1 MRGQSMFRLGRAF
14 HFQKYLSRDAKL
26 IRMPNLSQLLEP
38 QVRPALIKDLS
49 EFIQQTV
56 NEQSGIS
63 GMAIKGAVSTV
74 TRVNSEII
82 PKGINQIL
90 PDMLGDLAPRW
101 EEFEKSG
108 AQDFGAFLEK
118 DSDKV
123 ADAVMSTAD
132 RHAERINVTPLA
144 KAYKSLRNKGA
155 KIVEG
160 KVPELG
166 GILQN
171 HMK

>member
-1 MRGQSMFRLGRAF
+1 MVSM
-14 HFQKYLSRDAKL
+14 S
-26 IRMPNLSQLLEP
+26 NLSQLLEP
-38 QVRPALIKDLS
+38 QVRPALINELS

-56 NEQSGIS
+56 SEQSGIS
-63 GMAIKGAVSTV
+63 GMAIKGAVSTA
-74 TRVNSEII
+74 TRVNADII

-90 PDMLGDLAPRW
+90 PDMLGDLEPRW
-101 EEFEKSG
+101 AEFEKAG
-108 AQDFGAFLEK
+108 ATDFGAFLDK
-118 DSDKV
+118 DSAQV

-132 RHAERINVTPLA
+132 RHAERINVAPLA

-166 GILQN
+166 RILQN
-171 HMK
+171 HMNS

>member
-1 MRGQSMFRLGRAF
+1 MVSM
-14 HFQKYLSRDAKL
+14 S
-26 IRMPNLSQLLEP
+26 NLSQLLEP
-38 QVRPALIKDLS
+38 QVRPALIKELS

-56 NEQSGIS
+56 SEQSGIS
-63 GMAIKGAVSTV
+63 GMAIKGAVSTA
-74 TRVNSEII
+74 TRVNADII

-90 PDMLGDLAPRW
+90 PDMLGDLEPRW
-101 EEFEKSG
+101 AEFEKAG
-108 AQDFGAFLEK
+108 ATDFGAFLDK
-118 DSDKV
+118 DSAQV

-132 RHAERINVTPLA
+132 RHAERINVAPLA

-166 GILQN
+166 RILQN
-171 HMK
+171 HMNS

>member
-1 MRGQSMFRLGRAF
+1 
-14 HFQKYLSRDAKL
+14 
-26 IRMPNLSQLLEP
+26 MPNLSQLLEP

>member
-1 MRGQSMFRLGRAF
+1 MVSM
-14 HFQKYLSRDAKL
+14 S
-26 IRMPNLSQLLEP
+26 NLSQLLEP
-38 QVRPALIKDLS
+38 QVRPALINELS

-56 NEQSGIS
+56 SEQSGIS
-63 GMAIKGAVSTV
+63 GMAIKGAVSTA
-74 TRVNSEII
+74 TRVNADII

-90 PDMLGDLAPRW
+90 PDMLGDLEPRW
-101 EEFEKSG
+101 AEFEKAG
-108 AQDFGAFLEK
+108 ATDFGAFLDK
-118 DSDKV
+118 DSAQV

-132 RHAERINVTPLA
+132 RHAERINVAPLA

-166 GILQN
+166 RILQS
-171 HMK
+171 HMNS

>member
-1 MRGQSMFRLGRAF
+1 MVCMS
-14 HFQKYLSRDAKL
+14 
-26 IRMPNLSQLLEP
+26 NLSQLLEP
-38 QVRPALIKDLS
+38 QVRPALIKELS

-56 NEQSGIS
+56 SEQSGIS
-63 GMAIKGAVSTV
+63 GMAIKGAVSTA
-74 TRVNSEII
+74 TRVNADII

-90 PDMLGDLAPRW
+90 PDMLGDLEPRW
-101 EEFEKSG
+101 AEFEKADES
-108 AQDFGAFLEK
+108 DFGAFLNK
-118 DSDKV
+118 DSSQV

-132 RHAERINVTPLA
+132 RHAERINVAPLA

-155 KIVEG
+155 KIVES

-166 GILQN
+166 RILQN

>member
-1 MRGQSMFRLGRAF
+1 MFRLGRAF

-108 AQDFGAFLEK
+108 AQDFGAFLKK

>member
-1 MRGQSMFRLGRAF
+1 MVSM
-14 HFQKYLSRDAKL
+14 S
-26 IRMPNLSQLLEP
+26 NLSQLLEP
-38 QVRPALIKDLS
+38 QVRPALIKELS

-56 NEQSGIS
+56 SEQSGIS
-63 GMAIKGAVSTV
+63 GMAIKGAVSTA
-74 TRVNSEII
+74 TRVNADII

-90 PDMLGDLAPRW
+90 PDMLGDLEPRW
-101 EEFEKSG
+101 AEFEKAG
-108 AQDFGAFLEK
+108 ATDFGAFLDK
-118 DSDKV
+118 DSAQV

-132 RHAERINVTPLA
+132 RHAERINVAPLA

-166 GILQN
+166 RILQN
-171 HMK
+171 HVN

>member
-1 MRGQSMFRLGRAF
+1 MVSM
-14 HFQKYLSRDAKL
+14 S
-26 IRMPNLSQLLEP
+26 NLSQLLEP
-38 QVRPALIKDLS
+38 QVRPALIKELS

-56 NEQSGIS
+56 SEQSGIS
-63 GMAIKGAVSTV
+63 GMAIKGAVSTA
-74 TRVNSEII
+74 TRVNSDII

-90 PDMLGDLAPRW
+90 PDMLGDLEPRW
-101 EEFEKSG
+101 AEFEKAG
-108 AQDFGAFLEK
+108 ATDFGTFLDK
-118 DSDKV
+118 DSAQV

-132 RHAERINVTPLA
+132 RHAERINVAPLA

-166 GILQN
+166 RILQN
-171 HMK
+171 HMN

>member
-1 MRGQSMFRLGRAF
+1 MFRLGRAF

>member
-1 MRGQSMFRLGRAF
+1 MVSM
-14 HFQKYLSRDAKL
+14 S
-26 IRMPNLSQLLEP
+26 NLSQLLEP
-38 QVRPALIKDLS
+38 QVRPALIKELS

-56 NEQSGIS
+56 SEQSGIS
-63 GMAIKGAVSTV
+63 GMAIKGAVSTA
-74 TRVNSEII
+74 TRVNADII

-90 PDMLGDLAPRW
+90 PDMLGDLEPRW
-101 EEFEKSG
+101 AEFEKAG
-108 AQDFGAFLEK
+108 ATDFGAFLDK
-118 DSDKV
+118 DSAQV

-132 RHAERINVTPLA
+132 RHAERINVAPLA

-166 GILQN
+166 RILQN
-171 HMK
+171 HMSS

>member
-1 MRGQSMFRLGRAF
+1 MVSM
-14 HFQKYLSRDAKL
+14 S
-26 IRMPNLSQLLEP
+26 NLSQLLEP
-38 QVRPALIKDLS
+38 QVRPALIKELS

-56 NEQSGIS
+56 SEQSGIS
-63 GMAIKGAVSTV
+63 GMAIKGAVSTA
-74 TRVNSEII
+74 TRVNADII

-90 PDMLGDLAPRW
+90 PDMLGDLEPRW
-101 EEFEKSG
+101 AEFEKAG
-108 AQDFGAFLEK
+108 ATDFGAFLDK
-118 DSDKV
+118 DSAQV

-132 RHAERINVTPLA
+132 RHAERINVAPLA

-166 GILQN
+166 RILQN
-171 HMK
+171 HMN

>member
-1 MRGQSMFRLGRAF
+1 MVCMS
-14 HFQKYLSRDAKL
+14 
-26 IRMPNLSQLLEP
+26 NLSQLLEP
-38 QVRPALIKDLS
+38 QVRPALIKELS

-56 NEQSGIS
+56 SEQSGIS
-63 GMAIKGAVSTV
+63 GMAIKGAVSTA
-74 TRVNSEII
+74 TRVNADII

-90 PDMLGDLAPRW
+90 PDMLGDLEPRW
-101 EEFEKSG
+101 AEFEKAG
-108 AQDFGAFLEK
+108 ATDFGAFLDK
-118 DSDKV
+118 DSAQV

-132 RHAERINVTPLA
+132 RHAERINVAPLA

-166 GILQN
+166 RILQN
-171 HMK
+171 HMNS

>member
-1 MRGQSMFRLGRAF
+1 MVSM
-14 HFQKYLSRDAKL
+14 S
-26 IRMPNLSQLLEP
+26 NLSQLLEP
-38 QVRPALIKDLS
+38 QVRPALINELS

-56 NEQSGIS
+56 SEQSGIS
-63 GMAIKGAVSTV
+63 GMAIKGAVSTA
-74 TRVNSEII
+74 TRVNADII

-90 PDMLGDLAPRW
+90 PDMLGDLEPRW
-101 EEFEKSG
+101 TEFEKAG
-108 AQDFGAFLEK
+108 AADFGAFLNK
-118 DSDKV
+118 DSAQV

-132 RHAERINVTPLA
+132 RHAERINVAPLA

-166 GILQN
+166 RILQS
-171 HMK
+171 HMNS

>member
-1 MRGQSMFRLGRAF
+1 MVS
-14 HFQKYLSRDAKL
+14 
-26 IRMPNLSQLLEP
+26 MPNLSQLLEP
-38 QVRPALIKDLS
+38 QVRPALIKELS

-56 NEQSGIS
+56 SEQSGIS
-63 GMAIKGAVSTV
+63 GMAIKGAVSTA
-74 TRVNSEII
+74 TRVNADII

-90 PDMLGDLAPRW
+90 PDMLGDLEPRW
-101 EEFEKSG
+101 AEFEKAG
-108 AQDFGAFLEK
+108 ATDFGAFLDK
-118 DSDKV
+118 DSAQV

-132 RHAERINVTPLA
+132 RHAERINVAPLA

-166 GILQN
+166 RILQN
-171 HMK
+171 HVN

>member
-1 MRGQSMFRLGRAF
+1 MS
-14 HFQKYLSRDAKL
+14 
-26 IRMPNLSQLLEP
+26 NLSQLLEP
-38 QVRPALIKDLS
+38 QVRPALIKELS

-56 NEQSGIS
+56 SEQSGIS
-63 GMAIKGAVSTV
+63 GMAIKGAVSTA
-74 TRVNSEII
+74 TRINSDII

-90 PDMLGDLAPRW
+90 PDMLGDLEPRW
-101 EEFEKSG
+101 AEFEKAG
-108 AQDFGAFLEK
+108 ATDFGAFLDK
-118 DSDKV
+118 DSAQV

-132 RHAERINVTPLA
+132 RHAERINVAPLA

-166 GILQN
+166 RILQN
-171 HMK
+171 HMNS